1 MSSKSKEK
9 NAIAD
14 VLRNVA
20 SYHRGEGTFWVP
32 SSSYCDL
39 GYTLGARIRRADSKA
54 HQAEYSPK
62 HKDDARCR
70 HHT

>member
-1 MSSKSKEK
+1 MPAKSNEK

-32 SSSYCDL
+32 QAAYGDL

-54 HQAEYSPK
+54 HQAEIDPK
-62 HKDDARCR
+62 HKGDNRCR
-70 HHT
+70 HYT

>member
-54 HQAEYSPK
+54 YQAEYNPK

-70 HHT
+70 RYT